1 MSQAFS
7 ERILFEDNHLL
18 LVNKLASELVQGDK
32 TGDECLLD
40 QARAYLK
47 WKYNKPGEAFIGL
60 VHRIDRPVS
69 GVLLLT
75 KTSKALSRLTVQL
88 KKHDWQKVYL
98 AAVKNAPPKT
108 ADSLTHFLAKNEKQ
122 NKSYVV
128 KADTKNAKEAR
139 LSYQL
144 REKSDQY
151 FLLEVDLH
159 TGRHHQ
165 IRVQLAAIGCPIKG
179 DLKYGFNRSNPDG
192 SISLHAWK
200 LTFTHPVS
208 KEAMTITAPPP
219 AGQPWQFFNTI
230 V

>member
-1 MSQAFS
+1 MSSSFS

-47 WKYNKPGEAFIGL
+47 WKYNKPGEAFVGL

-69 GVLLLT
+69 GVLLLA

-88 KKHDWQKVYL
+88 KNHDWQKVYI
-98 AAVKNAPPKT
+98 AAVKNMPPKT

-128 KADTKNAKEAR
+128 KASTKNAKEAR
-139 LSYQL
+139 LSYRQL
-144 REKSDQY
+144 EKSDQY
-151 FLLEVDLH
+151 FLLEVILH

-165 IRVQLAAIGCPIKG
+165 IRAQLAAIGCPIKG

-200 LTFTHPVS
+200 VTFTHPIS
-208 KEAMTITAPPP
+208 KEEITVTAPPP
-219 AGQPWQFFNTI
+219 PGQPWQFFNCI
-230 V
+230 

>member
-69 GVLLLT
+69 GVLLLA

-88 KKHDWQKVYL
+88 KNHDWQKVYL

-108 ADSLTHFLAKNEKQ
+108 ADSLTHFFGKERETEQILRGKSRHEKCQ
-122 NKSYVV
+122 RSATELSAARKIRPIFFTGSRFTHRTPSPDQGAISGYWLSDKRRSKIRLQPIKSRWINKF
-128 KADTKNAKEAR
+128 AR
-139 LSYQL
+139 LETHFYASGKQ
-144 REKSDQY
+144 
-151 FLLEVDLH
+151 
-159 TGRHHQ
+159 GRNDNYCSSTC
-165 IRVQLAAIGCPIKG
+165 RTALAV
-179 DLKYGFNRSNPDG
+179 F
-192 SISLHAWK
+192 
-200 LTFTHPVS
+200 
-208 KEAMTITAPPP
+208 
-219 AGQPWQFFNTI
+219 
-230 V
+230 